1 MQLACAHIM
10 QAQMVGGFKVTEAHE
25 LVYDALSVSSSLEAV
40 QIFCKQPVTDAEWAH
55 QELTTRIKYYVTDYR
70 KEHKQALMEN
80 DRQGVYM
87 GMQA

>member
-1 MQLACAHIM
+1 L
-10 QAQMVGGFKVTEAHE
+10 
-25 LVYDALSVSSSLEAV
+25 YDALSVSSSLEAV
-40 QIFCKQPVTDAEWAH
+40 QIFCKQLVTDAEWAH
-55 QELTTRIKYYVTDYR
+55 QELTTRIKYYVTLDYR